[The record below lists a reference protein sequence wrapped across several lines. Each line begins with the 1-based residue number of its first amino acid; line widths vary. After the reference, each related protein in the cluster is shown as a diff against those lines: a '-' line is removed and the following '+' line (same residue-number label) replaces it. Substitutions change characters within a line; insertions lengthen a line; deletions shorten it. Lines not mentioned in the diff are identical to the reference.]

1 MLRYTF
7 SFPPMT
13 ARSRRSRHHVHPV
26 CAITSIHPGFAST
39 SNHPGCASTSN
50 HPSCASFSSHLGSP
64 HRSHYLKIGL
74 ILSLTT
80 AFSGC
85 LGTIPPAD
93 NPSNTILYSADANSV
108 GSRSVSQPASNPSSN
123 HLPDTKTLALPSTRF
138 AQAEKHYR
146 NGEHIRAETLLQA
159 LVADYPELAQAWY
172 YLGNLAFHQS
182 DRQRA
187 KTYWLKALEKNP
199 RHWEAQYN
207 LSMLNLNEAHE
218 RMVASLR
225 DGVVGQKREQMI
237 RQKDWLERLPR

>member
-1 MLRYTF
+1 MHRYTL

-13 ARSRRSRHHVHPV
+13 ARSRRRSHSRSHHVH
-26 CAITSIHPGFAST
+26 S
-39 SNHPGCASTSN
+39 GCASI
-50 HPSCASFSSHLGSP
+50 SSHSGSP

-85 LGTIPPAD
+85 LGTIPPAG
-93 NPSNTILYSADANSV
+93 NPPNTILYSADANSADTNSV

-123 HLPDTKTLALPSTRF
+123 NLPATETLTLPSRRF
-138 AQAEKHYR
+138 ARAETHYR
-146 NGEHIRAETLLQA
+146 NGEHAQAETLLQA
-159 LVADYPELAQAWY
+159 LVADCPELAQAWY

-187 KTYWLKALEKNP
+187 ETYWLKALEKNP

-225 DGVVGQKREQMI
+225 DGAAGQKREQMI
-237 RQKDWLERLPR
+237 RQMDWLERFPR